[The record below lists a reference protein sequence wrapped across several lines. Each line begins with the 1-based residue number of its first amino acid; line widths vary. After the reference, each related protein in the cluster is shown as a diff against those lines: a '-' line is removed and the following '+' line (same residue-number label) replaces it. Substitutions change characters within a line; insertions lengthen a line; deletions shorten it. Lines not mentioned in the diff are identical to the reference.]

1 MSKNELYEP
10 FLSKEKFY
18 TLDELANIYGEYI
31 RRNCAISLVLK
42 DEETFTKYKNED
54 LIEISS
60 GEGVKSVSS
69 KLIQDILS
77 DSGMYKYLQTNL
89 DNRLGIAARFDYI
102 FDSDTIVSIKLTRYE
117 IMEAFT
123 KISDKLNQKEKMRL
137 AVIKNSL
144 DLFSCE
150 QRYSNYTHTSYIDD
164 EKIEIPASILLQIL
178 TMDEQSFASFINNPV
193 SFGYKRKHLAYVL
206 IDFIEKERIR
216 AKYVFPEKV
225 YMRYKSLANYQLID
239 FEALNK
245 NSIRN
250 DYTEE
255 GKSIVD
261 VLTINDELLEYL
273 DKEIDK
279 TYSTLEKSLYYYIKL
294 CELFTSD
301 PNFYTQD
308 YASSRSDVSTKG
320 PNDAQITP
328 KDFIFLYAKLLDH
341 LGVVYSFDPLFDRRE
356 GYLSFR
362 CGEFLMEL
370 TSFDAIAKNDLA
382 NIKVN
387 DEIANLTCINK
398 NAATK
403 QKFSEK
409 INQIYAS
416 IKTKHENAKRFS
428 ETLAEYQ
435 SNLSKRPIPLKEKVF
450 TLLKEICR
458 SNLTGVDIFAYEKK
472 VFSAIFANDKRI
484 KITFMYIE
492 NESGLHPVTVISIK
506 DTGYQYFV
514 VDQTS
519 PEIIKPISYQS
530 MQKMVERNDIHY
542 IGDQT
547 ILGITDIKER
557 EKTL

>member
-1 MSKNELYEP
+1 MS
-10 FLSKEKFY
+10 
-18 TLDELANIYGEYI
+18 
-31 RRNCAISLVLK
+31 
-42 DEETFTKYKNED
+42 
-54 LIEISS
+54 
-60 GEGVKSVSS
+60 
-69 KLIQDILS
+69 
-77 DSGMYKYLQTNL
+77 
-89 DNRLGIAARFDYI
+89 
-102 FDSDTIVSIKLTRYE
+102 
-117 IMEAFT
+117 
-123 KISDKLNQKEKMRL
+123 
-137 AVIKNSL
+137 
-144 DLFSCE
+144 
-150 QRYSNYTHTSYIDD
+150 
-164 EKIEIPASILLQIL
+164 
-178 TMDEQSFASFINNPV
+178 
-193 SFGYKRKHLAYVL
+193 
-206 IDFIEKERIR
+206 
-216 AKYVFPEKV
+216 
-225 YMRYKSLANYQLID
+225 
-239 FEALNK
+239 
-245 NSIRN
+245 
-250 DYTEE
+250 
-255 GKSIVD
+255 
-261 VLTINDELLEYL
+261 
-273 DKEIDK
+273 
-279 TYSTLEKSLYYYIKL
+279 
-294 CELFTSD
+294 
-301 PNFYTQD
+301 
-308 YASSRSDVSTKG
+308 
-320 PNDAQITP
+320 
-328 KDFIFLYAKLLDH
+328 
-341 LGVVYSFDPLFDRRE
+341 RE

-435 SNLSKRPIPLKEKVF
+435 RNLSKRPIPLKEKVF